1 MSMPGSAARGATA
14 RKKEVPLRTRASILA
29 VLALAALVRAAAL
42 GATQSDRS
50 LTATGTITK
59 IQSADR
65 SFAVTLTDGSQA
77 RFVWTSDTKISG
89 VLAPG
94 ARVTI
99 RYEVAADGRN
109 VAQQV
114 SVSRS

>member
-1 MSMPGSAARGATA
+1 MR
-14 RKKEVPLRTRASILA
+14 VQASIVA
-29 VLALAALVRAAAL
+29 VLALAALVHAADL

-50 LTATGTITK
+50 LTATGTVTK
-59 IQSADR
+59 IQSSDR
-65 SFAVTLTDGSQA
+65 AFAVTLADGSQV